1 MKAEKE
7 EEKDGK
13 KRGIDLVSLK
23 DIPRAEN
30 NPFVFNLRGK
40 MYLQPRAN
48 TIVAKGQEIID
59 TTTGEV
65 IQDSVLIGRR
75 KVVDK
80 SQFAK
85 VYASEIGML
94 FDLSKPAINVFMY
107 LTKVMDYE
115 NKAIFDYNREYN
127 KIGYKSNV
135 SPLKGLR
142 ELLSNG
148 IIYAH
153 TLYGLWW
160 LNPAIVCKGERFA
173 VYTEY
178 VTKDRHNRDLEAR
191 RIAESRL
198 RKQGSDKYDSLDDQ
212 TQYRL
217 EMMNRKQES
226 EHYRSGFQSLEEDQ
240 TNR

>member
-1 MKAEKE
+1 MAKMKAEKE

-127 KIGYKSNV
+127 I
-135 SPLKGLR
+135 
-142 ELLSNG
+142 
-148 IIYAH
+148 
-153 TLYGLWW
+153 
-160 LNPAIVCKGERFA
+160 
-173 VYTEY
+173 
-178 VTKDRHNRDLEAR
+178 
-191 RIAESRL
+191 
-198 RKQGSDKYDSLDDQ
+198 
-212 TQYRL
+212 
-217 EMMNRKQES
+217 
-226 EHYRSGFQSLEEDQ
+226 
-240 TNR
+240 